1 MSSLDSTQIEQFL
14 HGQIACWNA
23 GDRAGFFEWYR
34 KVAPSSLH
42 IEYVGQHS
50 GDGWQILEGMW
61 EKNQATIE
69 IEEVALIHNGDEVA
83 CHNRNNIKG
92 SDMSIDTIEIY
103 RFDDQGNVQVR
114 YFVKT
119 PG

>member
-1 MSSLDSTQIEQFL
+1 MNSPDTAKIEEFM

-23 GDRAGFFEWYR
+23 GDRDGFFNWYR
-34 KVAPSSLH
+34 SVAPNGLH

-61 EKNQATIE
+61 EKNQAAIE
-69 IEEVALIHNGDEVA
+69 IEEVALIHNGEEVA
-83 CHNRNNIKG
+83 CHNRNNMKG
-92 SDMSIDTIEIY
+92 SDMSIDTIEVY
-103 RFDDQGNVQVR
+103 RFAEDGTVHIR
-114 YFVKT
+114 YFVKA